1 METIKKDQIREKLR
15 QYCERYDSQ
24 NKAAASLK
32 GVSAATVSQ
41 ILNSNYELIRDEMFR
56 NIASQIGF
64 RDEKWEVTETRD
76 FRLIQSILAD
86 AKENSLVMA
95 ITGDAGSG
103 KTFSMRHFAEKEK
116 RVYMLCCNEYWNRKQ
131 FLQELLLSMGRDSA
145 GLTVG
150 EMLMEAVR
158 ALKVI
163 ETPLIILDEADKLS
177 DHVLYFFITLYNYL
191 ENKCGIV
198 LCATSFL
205 EKRLNRGLKLNK
217 KGYAEIWSR
226 IGRRCIELKGV
237 GSSDIRN
244 VCEANGILS
253 EAEIEKVLADS
264 DGDLRRVRRK
274 IHSLQKAK
282 QTINKAAVA
291 ETVL

>member
-15 QYCERYDSQ
+15 QYCERYESQ

-32 GVSAATVSQ
+32 GVSSATVSQ
-41 ILNSNYELIRDEMFR
+41 ILNCNYELIRDEMFR

-64 RDEKWEVTETRD
+64 RDDKWEVCETRD

-103 KTFSMRHFAEKEK
+103 KTFAMRHFAEKEK
-116 RVYMLCCNEYWNRKQ
+116 RVHMLCCNEYWNRKQ
-131 FLQELLLSMGRDSA
+131 FLGELLTSMGRDYS

-158 ALKVI
+158 ALKI
-163 ETPLIILDEADKLS
+163 SESPLIILDEADKLS

-205 EKRLNRGLKLNK
+205 EKRLKRGLKLNK

-237 GSSDIRN
+237 GAIDIQN
-244 VCEANGILS
+244 VCEVNGINTMG
-253 EAEIEKVLADS
+253 EIDKVLNDS

-274 IHSLQKAK
+274 IHSLLKSK
-282 QTINKAAVA
+282 QSIRQAAVA